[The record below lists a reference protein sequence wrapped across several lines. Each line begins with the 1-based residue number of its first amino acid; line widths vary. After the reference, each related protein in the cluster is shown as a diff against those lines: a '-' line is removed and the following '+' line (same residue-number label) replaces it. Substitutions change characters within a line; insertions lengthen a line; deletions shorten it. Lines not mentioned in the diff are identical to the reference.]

1 MENEHILETEH
12 IRKKFGDLQVLKD
25 INLKVKKEK
34 LSASSALRAQE
45 IGAVVLAQLQFQKK
59 QNQVN

>member
-1 MENEHILETEH
+1 MEYEYILETEH

-34 LSASSALRAQE
+34 LSSSSALRAQE